1 MIDPAKLK
9 VTELRTELQIRGLNT
24 KGVKIVLQERLQE
37 YIDEHGEE
45 IAGLLILFFNL
56 SIKSG

>member
-45 IAGLLILFFNL
+45 IAGMLNFLLFECE
-56 SIKSG
+56 K

>member
-24 KGVKIVLQERLQE
+24 KGVKVVLQERLQE

-45 IAGLLILFFNL
+45 IAGKFICN
-56 SIKSG
+56 